1 MKRQAKLFL
10 KQKIVVTVPQWRDW
24 DKKIQLIWKKAKFFY
39 DGWVNELNICTY
51 ILMLRKIEGG
61 RKRGQQK
68 KKWLDGMTNS
78 MDMSLSKLRE
88 LVMDR
93 EAGYASVHGVAKSGT
108 WLSDWT
114 ELDWAQPLPLLCSD
128 SPSPLDVSHTTLTL
142 LSFLQS
148 FTIRNIVYVLVYLS
162 LSPLECNFYMS
173 REFDFVFIFWEYVL

>member
-68 KKWLDGMTNS
+68 NKWLDGMTNS

-93 EAGYASVHGVAKSGT
+93 EAWCAAVHGVTKSRT
-108 WLSDWT
+108 WLRDWT
-114 ELDWAQPLPLLCSD
+114 GHQRGMYLVDLTFCIMTNTESILNVRILLMLSNIKRFFKSC
-128 SPSPLDVSHTTLTL
+128 L
-142 LSFLQS
+142 L
-148 FTIRNIVYVLVYLS
+148 
-162 LSPLECNFYMS
+162 
-173 REFDFVFIFWEYVL
+173 